1 MGAQQKKVAEDLK
14 VRQGREIREL
24 NAQLRTYLQEIT
36 KIETEMKVT
45 LLKNTELIAAQGSS
59 VKVVDKFVRME
70 RIVPEIIERV
80 VQVETIV
87 EKESIDAKI
96 QLTETEKALLRK
108 EIKAEIREKIKELEA
123 NILAY

>member
-1 MGAQQKKVAEDLK
+1 M
-14 VRQGREIREL
+14 
-24 NAQLRTYLQEIT
+24 RTYLQEIT

-96 QLTETEKALLRK
+96 
-108 EIKAEIREKIKELEA
+108 
-123 NILAY
+123 

>member
-1 MGAQQKKVAEDLK
+1 
-14 VRQGREIREL
+14 
-24 NAQLRTYLQEIT
+24 
-36 KIETEMKVT
+36 MKVT

>member
-1 MGAQQKKVAEDLK
+1 
-14 VRQGREIREL
+14 
-24 NAQLRTYLQEIT
+24 
-36 KIETEMKVT
+36 MKVT

-96 QLTETEKALLRK
+96 
-108 EIKAEIREKIKELEA
+108 
-123 NILAY
+123 

>member
-1 MGAQQKKVAEDLK
+1 
-14 VRQGREIREL
+14 
-24 NAQLRTYLQEIT
+24 
-36 KIETEMKVT
+36 MKVT

-70 RIVPEIIERV
+70 RIVPEIIERI

-108 EIKAEIREKIKELEA
+108 EVKAEIREKIKELEA
-123 NILAY
+123 NILAYQDLLIAKETDIKAYAIEIAQLQKYKMGTLNDQQLIESLK